1 MVWKREVLGTGYWV
15 RKMIASSGAAW
26 AQYREVSLA
35 DDARVRR
42 CMTSY
47 STGRSID
54 YWIGSRWPSLP
65 LALQR
70 LDGSPYCVQHRAWD
84 VEPPFCAQFLR
95 PLPIGR
101 RRLPGAACLR
111 SWPVSFILIFIFI
124 FIFTSIIT
132 AITFISFITSI
143 IIIIFFFVVFVFFFS
158 IRFSR

>member
-1 MVWKREVLGTGYWV
+1 
-15 RKMIASSGAAW
+15 MIASSGAAW

-42 CMTSY
+42 SMTSY
-47 STGRSID
+47 RTERSID

-70 LDGSPYCVQHRAWD
+70 LDGSPYCVQDRAWE

-124 FIFTSIIT
+124 LTSIIT
-132 AITFISFITSI
+132 VITFISFITSI
-143 IIIIFFFVVFVFFFS
+143 IIIFFFFFFFVVLVFFFS